1 MSLVNTIINKES
13 PDTNTVGS
21 SIRSKSSR
29 KRKQHFVLK
38 TPTKKKSRVRE
49 LLGAIA
55 LYLLCVSLPTLF
67 GITVRW
73 YERHFSFHRESSSAD
88 DALGSGIG
96 NTLLS
101 SGQESISALIS
112 NAADVLLSPY
122 HNKRDPF
129 HLVEVPVAVY
139 RFLQRHL
146 RQYIKRDALSDV
158 QSIIVLSLVL
168 SLIRVLIVYLLV
180 PRYLAPRRLAALVHS
195 KSTHLLSSSEYVFTK
210 KKKDGSHDDENEL
223 NDNSPLE
230 YLNDLWIQT
239 GHTIRRS
246 LGHEAQTPYE
256 NLDATQA
263 LRLFQAPR
271 YATAVFRLLFCML
284 SCSFALVKFS
294 SSNFWPVW
302 VGGLETAQ
310 TKNCWDLSGSV
321 AFKGAS
327 LDSDFDHQN
336 TALRYFFLGQ
346 ASYQIHSIS
355 FHFLSMAL
363 LVLCAGDA
371 GFLSARQS
379 LKSYCRPMLEHS
391 IYFALTVM
399 TYIFSGLRRLG
410 AICIFA
416 LELSSMMLQFLQI
429 CINAP
434 ESSIFRN
441 TKIVKFAH
449 RVVAIPTF
457 IYCRF
462 FVMPFIVQ
470 YSAAFESTMWLQN
483 IEHAL
488 TPGVGMV
495 IYSFF
500 NGMLLL
506 AFALNFVYLRRLLFH
521 PFVQMLGQ
529 RTHEKHE

>member
-1 MSLVNTIINKES
+1 MSLVNAIRKKVS
-13 PDTNTVGS
+13 SDTTGS
-21 SIRSKSSR
+21 SIRSKSLR

-55 LYLLCVSLPTLF
+55 LYLLCISLPTIF
-67 GITVRW
+67 GVTVRW
-73 YERHFSFHRESSSAD
+73 YERHFSFHREASSAD
-88 DALGSGIG
+88 DDLGSGIG
-96 NTLLS
+96 NTFLS
-101 SGQESISALIS
+101 SGQESISALVR

-122 HNKRDPF
+122 TNERDTF
-129 HLVEVPVAVY
+129 HLLEVPVALNH
-139 RFLQRHL
+139 FLQRHL

-158 QSIIVLSLVL
+158 QSIIALSLLLSLV
-168 SLIRVLIVYLLV
+168 RVVIVYLLV

-195 KSTHLLSSSEYVFTK
+195 KSTHLLSTSEYVFTK
-210 KKKDGSHDDENEL
+210 RKTDGSQDDESEAAV
-223 NDNSPLE
+223 NSPLE

-256 NLDATQA
+256 KLDATQA
-263 LRLFQAPR
+263 LRLFEAPR
-271 YATAVFRLLFCML
+271 YATAVFRLLFCMM
-284 SCSFALVKFS
+284 SCSFAVVKFS

-363 LVLCAGDA
+363 LVLCAGNA
-371 GFLSARQS
+371 GYLSARQS

-410 AICIFA
+410 AIGIFA

-434 ESSIFRN
+434 ETSIFRN
-441 TKIVKFAH
+441 AKMVKFVH
-449 RVVAIPTF
+449 RFIAIPVF

-470 YSAAFESTMWLQN
+470 YSAAFESTLWLQN

-506 AFALNFVYLRRLLFH
+506 AFGLNFVYLRRLLFH
-521 PFVQMLGQ
+521 PFVSMLRQ
-529 RTHEKHE
+529 KNDEKNE